1 MIRRGAVSGLAVC
14 FAACGVALMPALG
27 ATDPAAVNA
36 LEGTVSQRTLNV
48 GTEPA
53 APAGP
58 VARERA
64 LPRGNPLWAVPLST
78 LSATQERPLFSPSRR
93 PPPPAV
99 VAAPRAPIVAPPP
112 PKPQEPDHPLLT
124 VEGTVVSESD
134 GIGIFLDEA
143 TNNVIRLRIGENHA
157 GWTLRS
163 VHGREASFEKD
174 HRTATLVLPPPGAP
188 QSSQPSIPIGVAAQA
203 AATWI
208 DGDGQ
213 LISPPVGRRLQS
225 TAAPRRAPQPSQPF
239 IPIGAGTQA
248 AATWTDGDG
257 QLITPPIARGLQ
269 STAAPPRSGRQV
281 GPEF

>member
-1 MIRRGAVSGLAVC
+1 MIRRGAVPGLAAC
-14 FAACGVALMPALG
+14 FAACGIALMPALS
-27 ATDPAAVNA
+27 ATDPTAVNA
-36 LEGTVSQRTLNV
+36 LEGTVSQGNLNA
-48 GTEPA
+48 GAEPA

-64 LPRGNPLWAVPLST
+64 PLRGNPLWAVPLSM

-99 VAAPRAPIVAPPP
+99 VAAPRVPIVAPL

-124 VEGTVVSESD
+124 VVGTAVSESD

-157 GWTLRS
+157 GWILRS
-163 VHGREASFEKD
+163 VQGREASFEKD

-188 QSSQPSIPIGVAAQA
+188 QSSQPAIPIGAAAQA
-203 AATWI
+203 VATWT

-213 LISPPVGRRLQS
+213 LIAPPVGRRSQS
-225 TAAPRRAPQPSQPF
+225 TGAPPRAPQSTRPS

-257 QLITPPIARGLQ
+257 QLT
-269 STAAPPRSGRQV
+269 TPPRSGGQ
-281 GPEF
+281 